1 MPRGDRTGPNGIM
14 VVVKVSAEDSD
25 MVVDSN
31 IQLIPIMQFL
41 NIQQRTKQN
50 ILKQKWMH

>member
-1 MPRGDRTGPNGIM
+1 MPRGDRTGPNGM
-14 VVVKVSAEDSD
+14 GQVVVKVSAEDSD

-41 NIQQRTKQN
+41 NIQQRMKQN
-50 ILKQKWMH
+50 ILKQK